1 MSFISSPSWSET
13 INDLVQREGTYYKKF
28 TDVPFTGQVGGK
40 NQGSI
45 KNGKKEGYWVSYWP
59 NGQLQYKGDYKNGKA
74 EGYWVGYFEDGSV
87 ITSITGT
94 FKDGVKI
101 SD

>member
-1 MSFISSPSWSET
+1 MTNKPQTPDLT
-13 INDLVQREGTYYKKF
+13 ITQ
-28 TDVPFTGQVGGK
+28 
-40 NQGSI
+40 
-45 KNGKKEGYWVSYWP
+45 
-59 NGQLQYKGDYKNGKA
+59 NGKA